1 MKGSLRR
8 ALALL
13 VAIMMVSTCMPLTAL
28 AEIIEASGSVQ
39 PFRVIQPDQGVY
51 VTFEFYNGDE
61 KVDTQIVTN
70 GDTLYAPASPEKEGY
85 KFTGWMK
92 EGGEAFGGFGVVEG
106 YAESQTIRLDAGFE
120 QVYYVFF
127 LDQNGTVCVTKEGL
141 SGASISTT
149 DVTFPTAT
157 DEGIAGW
164 YYDADKKV
172 PAGSAVTLEDANII
186 LYPDVQQGHWLTF
199 NTAGGSYLDPVFVA
213 PGAVTQTPDTPTR
226 LGFDF
231 LGWYN
236 GEQPFSFGQELTAS
250 VELTAKWQGHQ
261 VDYKV
266 LYWLENADD
275 DGYSLDK
282 MDTLHGIAGEM
293 TEAGSNYNPGEGF
306 HLSADHSLVQQTI
319 AGDGSTLVNV
329 YYDRDVYTIYFYQR
343 NASTTSM
350 ICGKEAHTHNRR
362 CYDRWGNLT
371 CGKEEHTHTAACYAP
386 NPSAYAADP
395 IVAKYGAYIG
405 DQWPSNNESGNNWS
419 TQSNGSDPYQANIQ
433 TMPLGGTT
441 FYVPDNGGYRRFSAT
456 YYAEVLDGERGT
468 VSYDGRMYNVHHT
481 DVIYANSSS
490 LYVSEEDRYPLV
502 GFTFVDGTALNANYN
517 RAVFYYTRNDYTL
530 TRINQGTTDAHT
542 VQYEADISGYG
553 AVPERPAG
561 IPENYAFQGWY
572 LDEEFQEAYDFSGK
586 VMPAQ
591 NVTVYAK
598 WAAPEVDATVYL
610 TMAGD
615 GEPRVQA
622 IPYGTKIDEEWLESL
637 QVTAPEGYTWHG
649 WATKNGDVYTPFN
662 LDTIITQDVTLYPY
676 YTSNASF
683 TVAYDANGGEGTVA
697 DAKKYADR
705 AYADVQSY
713 AGLTAPQGKVFLGWN
728 TAADGSGE
736 MYQPGDKLLVAAEN
750 ANEGNVVTLYAQWG
764 GQAGTVELTYH
775 ANFTEAATATK
786 EETQLINNGVITVS
800 SYEATG
806 LSERAG
812 YEFTGW
818 NTAADGTGTAFAAGQ
833 NVRVNDKSAAEANHL
848 YAQWEK
854 KVATY
859 TVQHYIQ
866 VLDAEDKLQ
875 YELADEESFTV
886 DVGMSVNDELINA
899 LKKSDLTDAD
909 DGIGSPAYADRLY
922 HYVYERNEAELA
934 VDGQITSDAD
944 VIKLYY
950 QRELTR
956 TVFDDGVVSAE
967 DAYEDDPNEIRQGV
981 ITVETHYVGG
991 SKDGTVNTNKVYFKF
1006 NKSEMV
1012 DLKIAVNSDEY
1023 ILNTITAD
1031 LSGGNG
1037 WDGTVLDNVL
1047 GNSTVRIYL
1056 TPKYTLE
1063 YYKVENGEE
1072 TRVYA
1077 DVETKT
1083 YTLAPETTGTQAF
1096 VQTEYPTSATLQ
1108 PLPEEEGYT
1117 WSGWYQDAGLT
1128 GDTLPENSVQ
1138 KINDLVEDTTEKVIK
1153 LYTGNKTANK
1163 YPYTIHHYLDGTWV
1177 KVAEDTTGT
1186 AAFGTDVTVKT
1197 ATEFLAGYED
1207 AQAKTIP
1214 GKITI
1219 KVDGNEATVYYTV
1232 PLTLTADGA
1241 SKTYDGDPLTCG
1253 TFTADGLVNGDE
1265 VTDFALSMTAESTI
1279 TNVGTQPNVIDEET
1293 VTYKGGAI
1301 PSYYTVTYEPGTLTI
1316 EKRNVT
1322 LTSATDEKEYDGT
1335 ALTNDNVTVSGEG
1348 FADGEGAAYTVTG
1361 SQTLVGSSANTFTY
1375 ELNEGTKADNYTITK
1390 VEGTLTVTDR
1400 TAKYE
1405 ITVEANSD
1413 TVKYDGTEKSVSG
1426 LKQLTFEVEGQ
1437 QYTVE
1442 GLSASASGTD
1452 AGEYVSE
1459 VTGDAVV
1466 KDTEGNDVTP
1476 QFTVNKKDGALTIE
1490 KRNVTLTSAT
1500 DEKEY
1505 DGTALTNDNVTVSG
1519 EGFADGE
1526 GAAYTV
1532 TGSQTLVG
1540 SSANTF
1546 TYELNEGTKADN
1558 YTITKV
1564 EGTLTV
1570 TDRTAKYEITV
1581 EANSD
1586 TVKYDGTEKS
1596 VSGLKQLTFEVE
1608 GQQYTVEGLSAS
1620 ASGTDAGEYVSEVTG
1635 DAVVK
1640 DTEGNDVTPQFTVN
1654 KKDGALTIEKRNVT
1668 LTSAT
1673 DEKEYDGTALTN
1685 DNVTVSGEGFADG
1698 EGAAYTVTGS
1708 QTLVGS
1714 SANTFT
1720 YELNEGTKADNY
1732 TITKVE
1738 GTLTVTDRTAKYEI
1752 TVEANSDT
1760 VKYDGTE
1767 KNVSGLK
1774 QLTFEVEGQQYTV
1787 EGLSASASGTD
1798 AGEYVS
1804 EVTGDAV
1811 VKDTEGND
1819 VTPQFTVNKKD
1830 GALTIEKRNVT
1841 LTSATDEKEYDGTAL
1856 TNDNVTVS
1864 GEGFA
1869 DGEGAA
1875 YTVTGSQTLVGSSA
1889 NTFTYEL
1896 NEGTKADNYTI
1907 TKVEGTLTVT
1917 DRTAKYEITVEA
1929 NSDTVKY
1936 DGTEKSVSGLKQ
1948 LTFEV
1953 EGQQYTVEGLSAS
1966 ASGTDAGEYVSEVTG
1981 DAVVKDTE
1989 GNDVTPQFTVNKKD
2003 GALTIEKRNVTLTSA
2018 TDEKEYDGTALT
2030 NDNVTVSGEG
2040 FADGEGAAYTVTG
2053 SQTLVG
2059 SSANTFTYELNE
2071 GTKADNYTITKVEGT
2086 LTVTDRTAKYEIT
2099 VEANS
2104 DTVKYDGTEKSV
2116 SGLKQLTFEVEGQQY
2131 TVEGLSASASGT
2143 DAGEYV
2149 SEVTG
2154 DAVVKDAEGNDVTPQ
2169 FTVNKKDGALT
2180 IEQRPV
2186 TVTVNTETYKYDG
2199 YLKTVAD
2206 DNGQEYTVEGESEGR
2221 GLLNGDD
2228 ISLNV
2233 VYGVYADEA
2242 QSLVGQYT
2250 ADAKDGSIVISNA
2263 NGDVTKN
2270 YAVTVV
2276 PGWLVITDGTEDDPV
2291 NPDAV
2296 LTKTHLAGVY
2306 DLGDVTFTITVK
2318 NIYNE
2323 AKTITI
2329 REQPGVELIG
2339 ADEEGKIVYQDVP
2352 AGEQVTAYAKYTIT
2366 EADILEGTFT
2376 NHVTAEFSDAKTYTN
2391 EDTVDIA
2398 DLDTTLTVVKSSGV
2412 PEGGTASLG
2421 ETINYTITVTNDGN
2435 VSYTGVKV
2443 VDDLA
2448 GLKINEDTRYTV
2460 NEDGTVTVGDL
2471 AVGETVVITASYVV
2485 TSDDIKA
2492 GHVLNT
2498 VTATG
2503 DSIDD
2508 PKNPDKPK
2516 KPEGKDEEDDETDD
2530 LDTTLTVTKSS
2541 DVAEGATVG
2550 LGETINYTITVKN
2563 DGNVPYTGVKVVDD
2577 LAGLQIHEDARYTVE
2592 EDGTVTVGDLAVGE
2606 TVTITASYIVTSDDI
2621 KAGHVL
2627 NAVTAAGDPIEDPKN
2642 PDEPKKPEGE
2652 DEEDNET
2659 DDLDTTL
2666 TVTKSSDVA
2675 EGATV
2680 GLGET
2685 INYTITVKNDGNV
2698 PYTGVKVVD
2707 DLAGLQIHEDARY
2720 TVEEDGTVTVGDLA
2734 VGETVTITASYIV
2747 TSDDIKAGH
2756 VLNAV
2761 TAAGD
2766 PIEDPKNPDEPKKP
2780 EGEDEEDDETDDL
2793 DTTLTVVKTSDVA
2806 EGATVGLG
2814 DTIIYTFTVTNDG
2827 NVPYT
2832 GVSVVDALDGLKFT
2846 SSSRYWVIED
2856 NTAYIT
2862 KLAVGETVWLE
2873 ASYVVTSDDIKAGHV
2888 LNMVTATAD
2897 PIEDPNDPE
2906 NPKKPEGKDE
2916 EDDETDDLDTMLT
2929 VTKSSDVAEGATV
2942 GLGETINYTI
2952 TVKNDGNVPYTG
2964 VKVVDD
2970 LAGPEVHIEFALL
2983 GDRR

>member
-1 MKGSLRR
+1 
-8 ALALL
+8 
-13 VAIMMVSTCMPLTAL
+13 
-28 AEIIEASGSVQ
+28 
-39 PFRVIQPDQGVY
+39 
-51 VTFEFYNGDE
+51 
-61 KVDTQIVTN
+61 
-70 GDTLYAPASPEKEGY
+70 
-85 KFTGWMK
+85 
-92 EGGEAFGGFGVVEG
+92 
-106 YAESQTIRLDAGFE
+106 
-120 QVYYVFF
+120 
-127 LDQNGTVCVTKEGL
+127 
-141 SGASISTT
+141 
-149 DVTFPTAT
+149 
-157 DEGIAGW
+157 
-164 YYDADKKV
+164 
-172 PAGSAVTLEDANII
+172 
-186 LYPDVQQGHWLTF
+186 
-199 NTAGGSYLDPVFVA
+199 
-213 PGAVTQTPDTPTR
+213 
-226 LGFDF
+226 
-231 LGWYN
+231 
-236 GEQPFSFGQELTAS
+236 
-250 VELTAKWQGHQ
+250 
-261 VDYKV
+261 
-266 LYWLENADD
+266 
-275 DGYSLDK
+275 
-282 MDTLHGIAGEM
+282 
-293 TEAGSNYNPGEGF
+293 
-306 HLSADHSLVQQTI
+306 
-319 AGDGSTLVNV
+319 
-329 YYDRDVYTIYFYQR
+329 
-343 NASTTSM
+343 
-350 ICGKEAHTHNRR
+350 
-362 CYDRWGNLT
+362 
-371 CGKEEHTHTAACYAP
+371 
-386 NPSAYAADP
+386 
-395 IVAKYGAYIG
+395 
-405 DQWPSNNESGNNWS
+405 
-419 TQSNGSDPYQANIQ
+419 
-433 TMPLGGTT
+433 
-441 FYVPDNGGYRRFSAT
+441 
-456 YYAEVLDGERGT
+456 
-468 VSYDGRMYNVHHT
+468 MYNVHHT

-615 GEPRVQA
+615 GEPQVQA

-775 ANFTEAATATK
+775 ANFTEAVTATK

-800 SYEATG
+800 GYEATG

-886 DVGMSVNDELINA
+886 DVGTSVNDELINA
-899 LKKSDLTDAD
+899 LKKSNLTDDD
-909 DGIGSPAYADRLY
+909 DGIGSPAYADGLY

-1138 KINDLVEDTTEKVIK
+1138 KINDLLEDTTEKVIK
-1153 LYTGNKTANK
+1153 LYTGNKTANE
-1163 YPYTIHHYLDGTWV
+1163 YPYTIHHYLDGTTV

-1186 AAFGTDVTVKT
+1186 AAFGKDVTVT
-1197 ATEFLAGYED
+1197 PATEFWAGFEK
-1207 AQAKTIP
+1207 AQVKNSIP
-1214 GKITI
+1214 ATITI

-1316 EKRNVT
+1316 NASAEEVVVT
-1322 LTSATDEKEYDGT
+1322 ITENSATET
-1335 ALTNDNVTVSGEG
+1335 
-1348 FADGEGAAYTVTG
+1348 
-1361 SQTLVGSSANTFTY
+1361 
-1375 ELNEGTKADNYTITK
+1375 
-1390 VEGTLTVTDR
+1390 
-1400 TAKYE
+1400 
-1405 ITVEANSD
+1405 
-1413 TVKYDGTEKSVSG
+1413 YDGTEKSVTG
-1426 LKQLTFEVEGQ
+1426 
-1437 QYTVE
+1437 YTVTNISNE
-1442 GLSASASGTD
+1442 LYKETD
-1452 AGEYVSE
+1452 
-1459 VTGDAVV
+1459 
-1466 KDTEGNDVTP
+1466 
-1476 QFTVNKKDGALTIE
+1476 FTFG
-1490 KRNVTLTSAT
+1490 
-1500 DEKEY
+1500 
-1505 DGTALTNDNVTVSG
+1505 GTAEAKGTEEGFYPMEVKAEDFTNDNPNFSNVKFVIV
-1519 EGFADGE
+1519 DG
-1526 GAAYTV
+1526 GLTINA
-1532 TGSQTLVG
+1532 
-1540 SSANTF
+1540 SA
-1546 TYELNEGTKADN
+1546 EEVVV
-1558 YTITKV
+1558 TIT
-1564 EGTLTV
+1564 EHSATET
-1570 TDRTAKYEITV
+1570 
-1581 EANSD
+1581 
-1586 TVKYDGTEKS
+1586 YDGTEKS
-1596 VSGLKQLTFEVE
+1596 VTG
-1608 GQQYTVEGLSAS
+1608 YTVTDISNELYTEDDFTFN
-1620 ASGTDAGEYVSEVTG
+1620 GTAEAKGTEVG
-1635 DAVVK
+1635 FYPMEVK
-1640 DTEGNDVTPQFTVN
+1640 AEDFTNNNENFSNV
-1654 KKDGALTIEKRNVT
+1654 KFVIVDGGLTIEKR
-1668 LTSAT
+1668 
-1673 DEKEYDGTALTN
+1673 
-1685 DNVTVSGEGFADG
+1685 
-1698 EGAAYTVTGS
+1698 
-1708 QTLVGS
+1708 
-1714 SANTFT
+1714 
-1720 YELNEGTKADNY
+1720 
-1732 TITKVE
+1732 
-1738 GTLTVTDRTAKYEI
+1738 
-1752 TVEANSDT
+1752 
-1760 VKYDGTE
+1760 
-1767 KNVSGLK
+1767 
-1774 QLTFEVEGQQYTV
+1774 
-1787 EGLSASASGTD
+1787 
-1798 AGEYVS
+1798 
-1804 EVTGDAV
+1804 
-1811 VKDTEGND
+1811 
-1819 VTPQFTVNKKD
+1819 
-1830 GALTIEKRNVT
+1830 
-1841 LTSATDEKEYDGTAL
+1841 
-1856 TNDNVTVS
+1856 
-1864 GEGFA
+1864 
-1869 DGEGAA
+1869 
-1875 YTVTGSQTLVGSSA
+1875 
-1889 NTFTYEL
+1889 
-1896 NEGTKADNYTI
+1896 
-1907 TKVEGTLTVT
+1907 
-1917 DRTAKYEITVEA
+1917 
-1929 NSDTVKY
+1929 
-1936 DGTEKSVSGLKQ
+1936 
-1948 LTFEV
+1948 
-1953 EGQQYTVEGLSAS
+1953 
-1966 ASGTDAGEYVSEVTG
+1966 
-1981 DAVVKDTE
+1981 
-1989 GNDVTPQFTVNKKD
+1989 
-2003 GALTIEKRNVTLTSA
+2003 
-2018 TDEKEYDGTALT
+2018 
-2030 NDNVTVSGEG
+2030 
-2040 FADGEGAAYTVTG
+2040 
-2053 SQTLVG
+2053 
-2059 SSANTFTYELNE
+2059 
-2071 GTKADNYTITKVEGT
+2071 
-2086 LTVTDRTAKYEIT
+2086 
-2099 VEANS
+2099 
-2104 DTVKYDGTEKSV
+2104 
-2116 SGLKQLTFEVEGQQY
+2116 
-2131 TVEGLSASASGT
+2131 
-2143 DAGEYV
+2143 
-2149 SEVTG
+2149 
-2154 DAVVKDAEGNDVTPQ
+2154 
-2169 FTVNKKDGALT
+2169 
-2180 IEQRPV
+2180 PV
-2186 TVTVNTETYKYDG
+2186 MVTVNTETYKYDG

-2329 REQPGVELIG
+2329 REQPGVELID

-2398 DLDTTLTVVKSSGV
+2398 DLDTTLTVEK
-2412 PEGGTASLG
+2412 T
-2421 ETINYTITVTNDGN
+2421 
-2435 VSYTGVKV
+2435 
-2443 VDDLA
+2443 
-2448 GLKINEDTRYTV
+2448 
-2460 NEDGTVTVGDL
+2460 
-2471 AVGETVVITASYVV
+2471 
-2485 TSDDIKA
+2485 
-2492 GHVLNT
+2492 
-2498 VTATG
+2498 
-2503 DSIDD
+2503 
-2508 PKNPDKPK
+2508 
-2516 KPEGKDEEDDETDD
+2516 
-2530 LDTTLTVTKSS
+2530 S

-2606 TVTITASYIVTSDDI
+2606 TVKITASYTVTSDDI

-2642 PDEPKKPEGE
+2642 PDEPKKPEGK
-2652 DEEDNET
+2652 DEEDDET
-2659 DDLDTTL
+2659 DDLDTAL
-2666 TVTKSSDVA
+2666 TVEKSSDVA

-2698 PYTGVKVVD
+2698 PYTGVVVEDYLTNLVIDESTRYTVNGDGTVTIGNLTVGETVTITASYVVTSDDIKAGHVLNAATAAGDPIDDPKNPDEPKKPEGKDEEDDETDDLDTTLTVTKTSDVAEGATVSLNQTINYTITVKNEGNVPYTGVKVVD
-2707 DLAGLQIHEDARY
+2707 DLVGLKINEDTRY
-2720 TVEEDGTVTVGDLA
+2720 TVNEDGTVTVGDLA
-2734 VGETVTITASYIV
+2734 VGETVEITASYEV
-2747 TSDDIKAGH
+2747 TSDDIEAGH
-2756 VLNAV
+2756 VLNTA

-2766 PIEDPKNPDEPKKP
+2766 PIDDPKNPEEPQKP
-2780 EGEDEEDDETDDL
+2780 EGEDEEDDETDNL
-2793 DTTLTVVKTSDVA
+2793 DTTLTVVKTSNVP

-2906 NPKKPEGKDE
+2906 NPKKPEGEDE
-2916 EDDETDDLDTMLT
+2916 EDDETDDLDTTLT
-2929 VTKSSDVAEGATV
+2929 VTKSSDVAEGEVAKE
-2942 GLGETINYTI
+2942 GQTIHYTI
-2952 TVKNDGNVPYTG
+2952 TVTNEGNVPYTDVTVIDDMEGLVIDANDRYTVQEDGTVTVGGLAVGETVTITASYTVTADDILVGTVVNAATVSGDDVEDPKNPDEPKTPEGGDETEVTLAVDVPVTVHWVDGDQFYRPTAALTVQLIGNDG
-2964 VKVVDD
+2964 VVMDEVVVDPTTMGTD
-2970 LAGPEVHIEFALL
+2970 WTYTFENMPTHDENGDLIVYSVLEPVAPGNGRYDVTYNGLEVTNTAYVTVTFVDWNGAVLQNERILVGATGTVPESPRRVGYNFTQWSGGSWENVTRDQIIHANYMTVYEAIDELNIPLAGGTIQNV
-2983 GDRR
+2983 GDCFD

>member
-199 NTAGGSYLDPVFVA
+199 DTAGGSYLDPVFVA

-329 YYDRDVYTIYFYQR
+329 YYDRDVYTIYFYQS
-343 NASTTSM
+343 NSSAAL
-350 ICGKEAHTHNRR
+350 ICGKEAHTHNRW
-362 CYDRWGNLT
+362 CYDWWDNLT

-419 TQSNGSDPYQANIQ
+419 TQNNGSDPYQANIQ

-441 FYVPDNGGYRRFSAT
+441 FYVPDNGGNRRFSAT

-468 VSYDGRMYNVHHT
+468 VSHDGRMYNVHHT

-615 GEPRVQA
+615 GEPQVQA

-775 ANFTEAATATK
+775 ANFTEAVTATK

-800 SYEATG
+800 GYEATG

-886 DVGMSVNDELINA
+886 DVGTSVNDELINA
-899 LKKSDLTDAD
+899 LKKSNLKDAD
-909 DGIGSPAYADRLY
+909 DGIGSPAYADGLY

-991 SKDGTVNTNKVYFKF
+991 SKDGTVNTDKVYFKF

-1031 LSGGNG
+1031 LRGGNG

-1153 LYTGNKTANK
+1153 LYTGNKTANE
-1163 YPYTIHHYLDGTWV
+1163 YPYTIHHYLYGTTV

-1186 AAFGTDVTVKT
+1186 DAFGTNVMVTP
-1197 ATEFLAGYED
+1197 ATEFLAGFED

-1279 TNVGTQPNVIDEET
+1279 TNVGTQSNVIDEAT
-1293 VTYKGGAI
+1293 VTYKGEAI

-1316 EKRNVT
+1316 TAVSDGVVVT
-1322 LTSATDEKEYDGT
+1322 ITEHSATET
-1335 ALTNDNVTVSGEG
+1335 
-1348 FADGEGAAYTVTG
+1348 
-1361 SQTLVGSSANTFTY
+1361 
-1375 ELNEGTKADNYTITK
+1375 
-1390 VEGTLTVTDR
+1390 
-1400 TAKYE
+1400 
-1405 ITVEANSD
+1405 
-1413 TVKYDGTEKSVSG
+1413 YDGTEKSV
-1426 LKQLTFEVEGQ
+1426 
-1437 QYTVE
+1437 
-1442 GLSASASGTD
+1442 
-1452 AGEYVSE
+1452 
-1459 VTGDAVV
+1459 TG
-1466 KDTEGNDVTP
+1466 
-1476 QFTVNKKDGALTIE
+1476 
-1490 KRNVTLTSAT
+1490 
-1500 DEKEY
+1500 
-1505 DGTALTNDNVTVSG
+1505 
-1519 EGFADGE
+1519 
-1526 GAAYTV
+1526 YTV
-1532 TGSQTLVG
+1532 TDISNELYKATDFSFNGTAEAKGTEEGFYPMEVKAEDFTNNNENFSNVKFVIVDGGLTINA
-1540 SSANTF
+1540 SA
-1546 TYELNEGTKADN
+1546 EEVVV
-1558 YTITKV
+1558 TIT
-1564 EGTLTV
+1564 EHSATET
-1570 TDRTAKYEITV
+1570 
-1581 EANSD
+1581 
-1586 TVKYDGTEKS
+1586 YDGTEKS
-1596 VSGLKQLTFEVE
+1596 VTG
-1608 GQQYTVEGLSAS
+1608 YTV
-1620 ASGTDAGEYVSEVTG
+1620 TDISNELY
-1635 DAVVK
+1635 K
-1640 DTEGNDVTPQFTVN
+1640 
-1654 KKDGALTIEKRNVT
+1654 
-1668 LTSAT
+1668 AT
-1673 DEKEYDGTALTN
+1673 DFSFNGTAEAKGTEEGFYPMEVKAEDFTN
-1685 DNVTVSGEGFADG
+1685 DNPNFSNVKFVIVDG
-1698 EGAAYTVTGS
+1698 GLTINA
-1708 QTLVGS
+1708 
-1714 SANTFT
+1714 SA
-1720 YELNEGTKADNY
+1720 EEVVV
-1732 TITKVE
+1732 TITE
-1738 GTLTVTDRTAKYEI
+1738 H
-1752 TVEANSDT
+1752 
-1760 VKYDGTE
+1760 
-1767 KNVSGLK
+1767 
-1774 QLTFEVEGQQYTV
+1774 
-1787 EGLSASASGTD
+1787 
-1798 AGEYVS
+1798 
-1804 EVTGDAV
+1804 
-1811 VKDTEGND
+1811 
-1819 VTPQFTVNKKD
+1819 
-1830 GALTIEKRNVT
+1830 
-1841 LTSATDEKEYDGTAL
+1841 SATET
-1856 TNDNVTVS
+1856 
-1864 GEGFA
+1864 
-1869 DGEGAA
+1869 
-1875 YTVTGSQTLVGSSA
+1875 
-1889 NTFTYEL
+1889 
-1896 NEGTKADNYTI
+1896 
-1907 TKVEGTLTVT
+1907 
-1917 DRTAKYEITVEA
+1917 
-1929 NSDTVKY
+1929 Y
-1936 DGTEKSVSGLKQ
+1936 DGTEKSVTG
-1948 LTFEV
+1948 
-1953 EGQQYTVEGLSAS
+1953 YTV
-1966 ASGTDAGEYVSEVTG
+1966 TDISNELY
-1981 DAVVKDTE
+1981 TE
-1989 GNDVTPQFTVNKKD
+1989 DDFTFN
-2003 GALTIEKRNVTLTSA
+2003 
-2018 TDEKEYDGTALT
+2018 GTAEAKGTNEGFYPMEVKAEDFT
-2030 NDNVTVSGEG
+2030 NDNPNFSNVKFVIV
-2040 FADGEGAAYTVTG
+2040 DGGLTINA
-2053 SQTLVG
+2053 
-2059 SSANTFTYELNE
+2059 SAEE
-2071 GTKADNYTITKVEGT
+2071 VVVTITEHSAT
-2086 LTVTDRTAKYEIT
+2086 ET
-2099 VEANS
+2099 
-2104 DTVKYDGTEKSV
+2104 YDGTEKSV
-2116 SGLKQLTFEVEGQQY
+2116 TGY
-2131 TVEGLSASASGT
+2131 TVTDISNELYTEDDFTFNGTAEAKGTEVGFYPMEVKAEDFTNDNPNFSNVKFVIVDGGLTINASAEEVVVTITEHSATETYDGT
-2143 DAGEYV
+2143 EK
-2149 SEVTG
+2149 SVTG
-2154 DAVVKDAEGNDVTPQ
+2154 YTVTDISNELYTEDDFTFNGTAEAKGTNEGFYPMEVKAEDFTNDNPNFSNVKFVIVDGGLTINASAEEVVVTITEHSATETYDGTEKSVTGYTVTDISNELYTEDDFTFNGTAEAKGTEEGFYPMEVKAED
-2169 FTVNKKDGALT
+2169 FTNNNENFSNVKFVIVDGGLT
-2180 IEQRPV
+2180 IEKRPV
-2186 TVTVNTETYKYDG
+2186 MVTVNNETYKYDG

-2516 KPEGKDEEDDETDD
+2516 T
-2530 LDTTLTVTKSS
+2530 
-2541 DVAEGATVG
+2541 
-2550 LGETINYTITVKN
+2550 
-2563 DGNVPYTGVKVVDD
+2563 
-2577 LAGLQIHEDARYTVE
+2577 
-2592 EDGTVTVGDLAVGE
+2592 
-2606 TVTITASYIVTSDDI
+2606 
-2621 KAGHVL
+2621 
-2627 NAVTAAGDPIEDPKN
+2627 
-2642 PDEPKKPEGE
+2642 PEGE
-2652 DEEDNET
+2652 DEEDDET

-2806 EGATVGLG
+2806 EGEVAKEGQ
-2814 DTIIYTFTVTNDG
+2814 TIHYTITVTNEG

-2832 GVSVVDALDGLKFT
+2832 DVTVIDDMEGLVIDANDRYTVQEDGT
-2846 SSSRYWVIED
+2846 V
-2856 NTAYIT
+2856 TVGG
-2862 KLAVGETVWLE
+2862 LAVGETVTIT
-2873 ASYVVTSDDIKAGHV
+2873 ASYTVTADDILVGTVVNA
-2888 LNMVTATAD
+2888 ATVSGD
-2897 PIEDPNDPE
+2897 DVEDPK
-2906 NPKKPEGKDE
+2906 NPDEPKTPEGG
-2916 EDDETDDLDTMLT
+2916 DETEVTLAVDVPVTVHWVDGDQFYRPTAALT
-2929 VTKSSDVAEGATV
+2929 VQLIGNDGVVMDEVVVDPTTMGTDWTYTFENMPTHDENGDLIVYSVLEPVAPGNGRYDVTYNGLEVTNTAYVTVTFVDWNGAVLQNERILVGATGTVPESPRRV
-2942 GLGETINYTI
+2942 GYNFTQWSGGSWENVTRDQIIHANYM
-2952 TVKNDGNVPYTG
+2952 TVYEAIDELNIP
-2964 VKVVDD
+2964 
-2970 LAGPEVHIEFALL
+2970 LAGGTIQNV
-2983 GDRR
+2983 GDCFD

>member
-199 NTAGGSYLDPVFVA
+199 DTAGGSYLDPVFVA

-350 ICGKEAHTHNRR
+350 ICGKEEHTHHKGWNS

-419 TQSNGSDPYQANIQ
+419 TQNNGSDPYQANIQ

-441 FYVPDNGGYRRFSAT
+441 FYVPNNGGDRRFSAT
-456 YYAEVLDGERGT
+456 YYAEVLDGEQGT
-468 VSYDGRMYNVHHT
+468 VSHDGRMYNVHHT
-481 DVIYANSSS
+481 DVIYADNSS

-502 GFTFVDGTALNANYN
+502 GFTFVDGTALHANYN

-812 YEFTGW
+812 YEFIGW

-886 DVGMSVNDELINA
+886 DVGTSVNDELINA
-899 LKKSDLTDAD
+899 LKKSDLTDTD
-909 DGIGSPAYADRLY
+909 VGIGSPAYADGLY
-922 HYVYERNEAELA
+922 HYVYERNKAELA

-950 QRELTR
+950 QRELRR
-956 TVFDDGVVSAE
+956 TTFDDGVVSAE
-967 DAYEDDPNEIRQGV
+967 DAYRDDPNEIRQGV

-991 SKDGTVNTNKVYFKF
+991 SKDGTGKTDKVYFMF

-1012 DLKIAVNSDEY
+1012 DLKIAVNSNEY

-1031 LSGGNG
+1031 LSGGNR
-1037 WDGTVLDNVL
+1037 WNGTVLDNVL

-1077 DVETKT
+1077 DVETET

-1153 LYTGNKTANK
+1153 LYTGNKTANE
-1163 YPYTIHHYLDGTWV
+1163 YPYTIHHYLYGTTV

-1186 AAFGTDVTVKT
+1186 DAFGTNVMVIP
-1197 ATEFLAGYED
+1197 ATKFLAGFEK
-1207 AQAKTIP
+1207 AQAKNSIP
-1214 GKITI
+1214 AMITI

-1279 TNVGTQPNVIDEET
+1279 TNVGTQPNVIDEAT
-1293 VTYKGGAI
+1293 VTYKDGAI
-1301 PSYYTVTYEPGTLTI
+1301 PSYYTVAYEPGALTI
-1316 EKRNVT
+1316 NASAEEVVVT
-1322 LTSATDEKEYDGT
+1322 ITEHSATET
-1335 ALTNDNVTVSGEG
+1335 
-1348 FADGEGAAYTVTG
+1348 
-1361 SQTLVGSSANTFTY
+1361 
-1375 ELNEGTKADNYTITK
+1375 
-1390 VEGTLTVTDR
+1390 
-1400 TAKYE
+1400 
-1405 ITVEANSD
+1405 
-1413 TVKYDGTEKSVSG
+1413 YDGTEKSVTG
-1426 LKQLTFEVEGQ
+1426 
-1437 QYTVE
+1437 YTVTDISNE
-1442 GLSASASGTD
+1442 LYTEDDFTFNGT
-1452 AGEYVSE
+1452 AEAKGTE
-1459 VTGDAVV
+1459 VGFYPMNLTEADFTNRNKNFSNV
-1466 KDTEGNDVTP
+1466 KFVI
-1476 QFTVNKKDGALTIE
+1476 VDGGLTIE
-1490 KRNVTLTSAT
+1490 K
-1500 DEKEY
+1500 
-1505 DGTALTNDNVTVSG
+1505 
-1519 EGFADGE
+1519 
-1526 GAAYTV
+1526 
-1532 TGSQTLVG
+1532 
-1540 SSANTF
+1540 
-1546 TYELNEGTKADN
+1546 
-1558 YTITKV
+1558 
-1564 EGTLTV
+1564 
-1570 TDRTAKYEITV
+1570 
-1581 EANSD
+1581 
-1586 TVKYDGTEKS
+1586 
-1596 VSGLKQLTFEVE
+1596 
-1608 GQQYTVEGLSAS
+1608 
-1620 ASGTDAGEYVSEVTG
+1620 
-1635 DAVVK
+1635 
-1640 DTEGNDVTPQFTVN
+1640 
-1654 KKDGALTIEKRNVT
+1654 
-1668 LTSAT
+1668 
-1673 DEKEYDGTALTN
+1673 
-1685 DNVTVSGEGFADG
+1685 
-1698 EGAAYTVTGS
+1698 
-1708 QTLVGS
+1708 
-1714 SANTFT
+1714 
-1720 YELNEGTKADNY
+1720 
-1732 TITKVE
+1732 
-1738 GTLTVTDRTAKYEI
+1738 
-1752 TVEANSDT
+1752 
-1760 VKYDGTE
+1760 
-1767 KNVSGLK
+1767 
-1774 QLTFEVEGQQYTV
+1774 
-1787 EGLSASASGTD
+1787 
-1798 AGEYVS
+1798 
-1804 EVTGDAV
+1804 
-1811 VKDTEGND
+1811 
-1819 VTPQFTVNKKD
+1819 
-1830 GALTIEKRNVT
+1830 
-1841 LTSATDEKEYDGTAL
+1841 
-1856 TNDNVTVS
+1856 
-1864 GEGFA
+1864 
-1869 DGEGAA
+1869 
-1875 YTVTGSQTLVGSSA
+1875 
-1889 NTFTYEL
+1889 
-1896 NEGTKADNYTI
+1896 
-1907 TKVEGTLTVT
+1907 
-1917 DRTAKYEITVEA
+1917 
-1929 NSDTVKY
+1929 
-1936 DGTEKSVSGLKQ
+1936 
-1948 LTFEV
+1948 
-1953 EGQQYTVEGLSAS
+1953 
-1966 ASGTDAGEYVSEVTG
+1966 
-1981 DAVVKDTE
+1981 
-1989 GNDVTPQFTVNKKD
+1989 
-2003 GALTIEKRNVTLTSA
+2003 
-2018 TDEKEYDGTALT
+2018 
-2030 NDNVTVSGEG
+2030 
-2040 FADGEGAAYTVTG
+2040 
-2053 SQTLVG
+2053 
-2059 SSANTFTYELNE
+2059 
-2071 GTKADNYTITKVEGT
+2071 
-2086 LTVTDRTAKYEIT
+2086 
-2099 VEANS
+2099 
-2104 DTVKYDGTEKSV
+2104 
-2116 SGLKQLTFEVEGQQY
+2116 
-2131 TVEGLSASASGT
+2131 
-2143 DAGEYV
+2143 
-2149 SEVTG
+2149 
-2154 DAVVKDAEGNDVTPQ
+2154 
-2169 FTVNKKDGALT
+2169 
-2180 IEQRPV
+2180 RPV

-2296 LTKTHLAGVY
+2296 LTKTHPAGVY

-2329 REQPGVELIG
+2329 REQPGVELID
-2339 ADEEGKIVYQDVP
+2339 ADAEGKLVYQDVP

-2435 VSYTGVKV
+2435 VS
-2443 VDDLA
+2443 
-2448 GLKINEDTRYTV
+2448 
-2460 NEDGTVTVGDL
+2460 
-2471 AVGETVVITASYVV
+2471 
-2485 TSDDIKA
+2485 
-2492 GHVLNT
+2492 
-2498 VTATG
+2498 
-2503 DSIDD
+2503 
-2508 PKNPDKPK
+2508 
-2516 KPEGKDEEDDETDD
+2516 
-2530 LDTTLTVTKSS
+2530 
-2541 DVAEGATVG
+2541 
-2550 LGETINYTITVKN
+2550 
-2563 DGNVPYTGVKVVDD
+2563 
-2577 LAGLQIHEDARYTVE
+2577 
-2592 EDGTVTVGDLAVGE
+2592 
-2606 TVTITASYIVTSDDI
+2606 
-2621 KAGHVL
+2621 
-2627 NAVTAAGDPIEDPKN
+2627 
-2642 PDEPKKPEGE
+2642 
-2652 DEEDNET
+2652 
-2659 DDLDTTL
+2659 
-2666 TVTKSSDVA
+2666 
-2675 EGATV
+2675 
-2680 GLGET
+2680 
-2685 INYTITVKNDGNV
+2685 
-2698 PYTGVKVVD
+2698 YTGVKVVD

-2814 DTIIYTFTVTNDG
+2814 
-2827 NVPYT
+2827 
-2832 GVSVVDALDGLKFT
+2832 
-2846 SSSRYWVIED
+2846 
-2856 NTAYIT
+2856 
-2862 KLAVGETVWLE
+2862 
-2873 ASYVVTSDDIKAGHV
+2873 
-2888 LNMVTATAD
+2888 
-2897 PIEDPNDPE
+2897 
-2906 NPKKPEGKDE
+2906 
-2916 EDDETDDLDTMLT
+2916 
-2929 VTKSSDVAEGATV
+2929 
-2942 GLGETINYTI
+2942 ETINYTI

-2964 VKVVDD
+2964 VNVVDD
-2970 LAGPEVHIEFALL
+2970 LAGLQIHEDARYTVEEDGTVTVGDLAVGETVTITASYVVTSDDIKAGHVLNAITAAGDPIEDPKNPDEPKKPEGEDEEDDETDDLDTTLTVVKTSDVAEGEVAKEGQTIHYTITVTNEGNVPYTDVTVIDDMEGLVIDANDRYTVQEDGTVTVGGLAVGETVTITASYTVTADDILVGTVVNAATVSGDDVEDPKNPDEPKTPEGGDETEVTLAVDVPVTVHWVDGDQFYRPTAALTVQL
-2983 GDRR
+2983 IGNDGVVMDEVVVDPTTMGTDWTYTFENMPTHDENGDLIVYSVLEPVAPGNGRYDVTYNGLEVTNTAYVTVTFVDWNGAVLQNERILVGATGTVPESPRRVGYNFTQWSGGSWENVTRDQIIHANYMTVYEAIDELNIPLAGGTIQNVGDCFD

>member
-199 NTAGGSYLDPVFVA
+199 DTAGGSYLDPVFVA

-293 TEAGSNYNPGEGF
+293 TYNPGEGF

-350 ICGKEAHTHNRR
+350 ICGKEEHTHHKGWNS

-419 TQSNGSDPYQANIQ
+419 TQSNGSGPYQANIQ

-441 FYVPDNGGYRRFSAT
+441 FYVPNNGGNRKFSAT

-468 VSYDGRMYNVHHT
+468 VSHDGRMYNVHHT

-490 LYVSEEDRYPLV
+490 LYVSEEDRYLLV
-502 GFTFVDGTALNANYN
+502 GFTFVDGTALHANYN

-812 YEFTGW
+812 YEFIGW

-875 YELADEESFTV
+875 YELEDEESFTV
-886 DVGMSVNDELINA
+886 DVGTSVNDELINA
-899 LKKSDLTDAD
+899 LKKSNLKNAD
-909 DGIGSPAYADRLY
+909 DGIGSPAYADGLY

-944 VIKLYY
+944 VIRLYY

-956 TVFDDGVVSAE
+956 TTFDDGVVSAE
-967 DAYEDDPNEIRQGV
+967 DAYRDDPNEIRQGV

-991 SKDGTVNTNKVYFKF
+991 SKDGTGKTDKVYFMF

-1012 DLKIAVNSDEY
+1012 DLKIAVNSNEY

-1031 LSGGNG
+1031 LSGGNR
-1037 WDGTVLDNVL
+1037 WNGTVLDNVL

-1077 DVETKT
+1077 DVETNT

-1153 LYTGNKTANK
+1153 LYTGNKTANE
-1163 YPYTIHHYLDGTWV
+1163 YPYTIHHYLDGTTV

-1186 AAFGTDVTVKT
+1186 AAFGTDVTVNP
-1197 ATEFLAGYED
+1197 ATEFLAGFED

-1219 KVDGNEATVYYTV
+1219 KVDGNESTVYYTV

-1279 TNVGTQPNVIDEET
+1279 TDVGTQSNVIDEAT
-1293 VTYKGGAI
+1293 VTYKGEAI

-1316 EKRNVT
+1316 EK
-1322 LTSATDEKEYDGT
+1322 
-1335 ALTNDNVTVSGEG
+1335 
-1348 FADGEGAAYTVTG
+1348 
-1361 SQTLVGSSANTFTY
+1361 
-1375 ELNEGTKADNYTITK
+1375 
-1390 VEGTLTVTDR
+1390 
-1400 TAKYE
+1400 
-1405 ITVEANSD
+1405 
-1413 TVKYDGTEKSVSG
+1413 
-1426 LKQLTFEVEGQ
+1426 
-1437 QYTVE
+1437 
-1442 GLSASASGTD
+1442 
-1452 AGEYVSE
+1452 
-1459 VTGDAVV
+1459 
-1466 KDTEGNDVTP
+1466 
-1476 QFTVNKKDGALTIE
+1476 
-1490 KRNVTLTSAT
+1490 
-1500 DEKEY
+1500 
-1505 DGTALTNDNVTVSG
+1505 
-1519 EGFADGE
+1519 
-1526 GAAYTV
+1526 
-1532 TGSQTLVG
+1532 
-1540 SSANTF
+1540 
-1546 TYELNEGTKADN
+1546 
-1558 YTITKV
+1558 
-1564 EGTLTV
+1564 
-1570 TDRTAKYEITV
+1570 
-1581 EANSD
+1581 
-1586 TVKYDGTEKS
+1586 
-1596 VSGLKQLTFEVE
+1596 
-1608 GQQYTVEGLSAS
+1608 
-1620 ASGTDAGEYVSEVTG
+1620 
-1635 DAVVK
+1635 
-1640 DTEGNDVTPQFTVN
+1640 
-1654 KKDGALTIEKRNVT
+1654 
-1668 LTSAT
+1668 
-1673 DEKEYDGTALTN
+1673 
-1685 DNVTVSGEGFADG
+1685 
-1698 EGAAYTVTGS
+1698 
-1708 QTLVGS
+1708 
-1714 SANTFT
+1714 
-1720 YELNEGTKADNY
+1720 
-1732 TITKVE
+1732 
-1738 GTLTVTDRTAKYEI
+1738 
-1752 TVEANSDT
+1752 
-1760 VKYDGTE
+1760 
-1767 KNVSGLK
+1767 
-1774 QLTFEVEGQQYTV
+1774 
-1787 EGLSASASGTD
+1787 
-1798 AGEYVS
+1798 
-1804 EVTGDAV
+1804 
-1811 VKDTEGND
+1811 
-1819 VTPQFTVNKKD
+1819 
-1830 GALTIEKRNVT
+1830 
-1841 LTSATDEKEYDGTAL
+1841 
-1856 TNDNVTVS
+1856 
-1864 GEGFA
+1864 
-1869 DGEGAA
+1869 
-1875 YTVTGSQTLVGSSA
+1875 
-1889 NTFTYEL
+1889 
-1896 NEGTKADNYTI
+1896 
-1907 TKVEGTLTVT
+1907 
-1917 DRTAKYEITVEA
+1917 
-1929 NSDTVKY
+1929 
-1936 DGTEKSVSGLKQ
+1936 
-1948 LTFEV
+1948 
-1953 EGQQYTVEGLSAS
+1953 
-1966 ASGTDAGEYVSEVTG
+1966 
-1981 DAVVKDTE
+1981 
-1989 GNDVTPQFTVNKKD
+1989 
-2003 GALTIEKRNVTLTSA
+2003 
-2018 TDEKEYDGTALT
+2018 
-2030 NDNVTVSGEG
+2030 
-2040 FADGEGAAYTVTG
+2040 
-2053 SQTLVG
+2053 
-2059 SSANTFTYELNE
+2059 
-2071 GTKADNYTITKVEGT
+2071 
-2086 LTVTDRTAKYEIT
+2086 
-2099 VEANS
+2099 
-2104 DTVKYDGTEKSV
+2104 
-2116 SGLKQLTFEVEGQQY
+2116 
-2131 TVEGLSASASGT
+2131 
-2143 DAGEYV
+2143 
-2149 SEVTG
+2149 
-2154 DAVVKDAEGNDVTPQ
+2154 
-2169 FTVNKKDGALT
+2169 
-2180 IEQRPV
+2180 RPV

-2206 DNGQEYTVEGESEGR
+2206 DNRQEYTVEGESEGR

-2250 ADAKDGSIVISNA
+2250 AYAKDGSIVISNA

-2270 YAVTVV
+2270 YVVTVV

-2296 LTKTHLAGVY
+2296 LTKTHPAGVY

-2329 REQPGVELIG
+2329 REQPGVELID
-2339 ADEEGKIVYQDVP
+2339 ADAEGKLVYQDVP

-2398 DLDTTLTVVKSSGV
+2398 DLDTTLTVEKTSDVA
-2412 PEGGTASLG
+2412 EGATVGLG
-2421 ETINYTITVTNDGN
+2421 ETINYTITVKNDGN
-2435 VSYTGVKV
+2435 VPYTGVTV

-2471 AVGETVVITASYVV
+2471 AVGETVEITASYVV

-2508 PKNPDKPK
+2508 PKNPDEPK

-2530 LDTTLTVTKSS
+2530 LDTTLTVTKTS
-2541 DVAEGATVG
+2541 DVEEGATVS
-2550 LGETINYTITVKN
+2550 LNQTINYTITVKN
-2563 DGNVPYTGVKVVDD
+2563 EGNVPYTGVTVVDD
-2577 LAGLQIHEDARYTVE
+2577 LAGLKINEDTRYTVN

-2606 TVTITASYIVTSDDI
+2606 TVEITASYIVTSDDI

-2627 NAVTAAGDPIEDPKN
+2627 NTA
-2642 PDEPKKPEGE
+2642 
-2652 DEEDNET
+2652 
-2659 DDLDTTL
+2659 
-2666 TVTKSSDVA
+2666 
-2675 EGATV
+2675 
-2680 GLGET
+2680 
-2685 INYTITVKNDGNV
+2685 
-2698 PYTGVKVVD
+2698 
-2707 DLAGLQIHEDARY
+2707 
-2720 TVEEDGTVTVGDLA
+2720 
-2734 VGETVTITASYIV
+2734 
-2747 TSDDIKAGH
+2747 
-2756 VLNAV
+2756 

-2806 EGATVGLG
+2806 EGEVAKEGQ
-2814 DTIIYTFTVTNDG
+2814 TIHYTITVTNEG

-2832 GVSVVDALDGLKFT
+2832 DVTVIDDMEGLVIDANDRYTVQEDGT
-2846 SSSRYWVIED
+2846 V
-2856 NTAYIT
+2856 TVGG
-2862 KLAVGETVWLE
+2862 LAVGETVTIT
-2873 ASYVVTSDDIKAGHV
+2873 ASYTVTADDILVGTVVNA
-2888 LNMVTATAD
+2888 ATVSGD
-2897 PIEDPNDPE
+2897 DVEDPK
-2906 NPKKPEGKDE
+2906 NPDEPKTPEGG
-2916 EDDETDDLDTMLT
+2916 DETEVTLAVDVPVTVHWVDGDQFYRPTAALT
-2929 VTKSSDVAEGATV
+2929 VQLIGNDGVVMDEVVVDPTTMGTDWTYTFENMPTHDENGDLIVYSVLEPVAPGNGRYDVTYNGLEVTNTAYVTVTFVDWNGAVLQNERILVGATGTVPESPRRV
-2942 GLGETINYTI
+2942 GYNFTQWSGGSWENVTRDQIIHANYM
-2952 TVKNDGNVPYTG
+2952 TVYEAIDELNIP
-2964 VKVVDD
+2964 
-2970 LAGPEVHIEFALL
+2970 LAGGTIQNV
-2983 GDRR
+2983 GDCFD